1 MTAII
6 LTITLI
12 LLITL
17 IAWCT
22 WMYEVH
28 IPHIPESESER
39 HVREMK
45 LRIADAEWKFN
56 NELAKYR

>member
-6 LTITLI
+6 LITTLALLVALI
-12 LLITL
+12 S
-17 IAWCT
+17 WCT

-45 LRIADAEWKFN
+45 LRIQQAEWKFN
-56 NELAKYR
+56 HELAKYR

>member
-28 IPHIPESESER
+28 VPHIPESESER

-56 NELAKYR
+56 NELAKNR

>member
-1 MTAII
+1 MTAIVLI
-6 LTITLI
+6 ITLVF
-12 LLITL
+12 LVAL

-22 WMYEVH
+22 WIYEVH
-28 IPHIPESESER
+28 IPYIPESESER

-45 LRIADAEWKFN
+45 LRIADAEWKFH

>member
-1 MTAII
+1 MTAIV
-6 LTITLI
+6 
-12 LLITL
+12 LITTLALLVAL

-22 WMYEVH
+22 RMYEVH
-28 IPHIPESESER
+28 VPHIPESESER